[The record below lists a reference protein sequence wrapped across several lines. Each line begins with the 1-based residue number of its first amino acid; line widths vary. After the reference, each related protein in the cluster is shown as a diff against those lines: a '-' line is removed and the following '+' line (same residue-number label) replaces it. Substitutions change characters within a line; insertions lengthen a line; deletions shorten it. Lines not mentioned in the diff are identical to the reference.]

1 MLVPLAFLAVFFA
14 WPVAAI
20 IGRGLHPGGHWDLGV
35 VGRVLS
41 DPAYRQVAW
50 FTLWEA
56 TASTAVTLVVALPMA
71 ALFGRF
77 EFPGKR
83 VLWALLIVPFVLPT
97 VVVGV
102 AFLAL
107 LGPGGALGVDL
118 RGSIW
123 LILIAH
129 AFFNVAVVVRTVG
142 GLWGNLD
149 PRLEEAARTLGASR
163 LRAFREVTLPRLR
176 PAIAAAASIVF
187 LFCFTS
193 FGVVLLLGGI
203 RARTLEVEIYD
214 QTTQLLHLDVAA
226 VLAILQ
232 LVGVGLALVLYG
244 RHQQREGGAGG
255 AAGPGRGGPPTPGA
269 GRVGVRHRHAGLH
282 GAAAGYPAGG
292 AGLAV
297 VHHGGRQRAGGLAG
311 AGDQPHRQRAVR
323 VAARGGGELVGVRPG
338 GHRHRRGGG
347 RVRQLGHRPP
357 RRGGRVALV
366 RRRAHA
372 ARWARRRP
380 PSASASSSPWTGGP
394 SICATRCGWCRSP
407 RPWSGSRSSSA
418 P

>member
-1 MLVPLAFLAVFFA
+1 MDRRGDPLTSRIRRDAGWDAGQALARLGRRIVGTLPVLVPLAFLAIFFV

-20 IGRGLHPGGHWDLGV
+20 IGRGLHPGDHWEMGV

-226 VLAILQ
+226 VLAVLQ

-244 RHQQREGGAGG
+244 RHQQREGSPARWWPE
-255 AAGPGRGGPPTPGA
+255 ARWRGGPGGERSGPSWSPPWPSWGCCWVPRWWCWPGA
-269 GRVGVRHRHAGLH
+269 
-282 GAAAGYPAGG
+282 
-292 AGLAV
+292 
-297 VHHGGRQRAGGLAG
+297 
-311 AGDQPHRQRAVR
+311 
-323 VAARGGGELVGVRPG
+323 
-338 GHRHRRGGG
+338 
-347 RVRQLGHRPP
+347 
-357 RRGGRVALV
+357 
-366 RRRAHA
+366 
-372 ARWARRRP
+372 
-380 PSASASSSPWTGGP
+380 
-394 SICATRCGWCRSP
+394 RSP
-407 RPWSGSRSSSA
+407 RWAPAVWPRGGLWAPTAPTTRCSSRRWRQW
-418 P
+418 